1 MRFAI
6 QNTGTDFY
14 AVFRI
19 TDNGASTDTVAVGS
33 YGLGDAAAE
42 AWVNMGAI
50 GSGAGRCLAVRD
62 PDVRGTRTIA
72 PVAPVA
78 RRA

>member
-19 TDNGASTDTVAVGS
+19 TDNGASTDTVAVGATDS
-33 YGLGDAAAE
+33 LAAAE

-50 GSGAGRCLAVRD
+50 GSGAGGAWQFATLTSGDEHDNAVRA
-62 PDVRGTRTIA
+62 G
-72 PVAPVA
+72 
-78 RRA
+78 